1 MQRAAEPSEIVMEY
15 AMIRGADH
23 HTKACSPAWIGAHRR
38 RRAASLLLGVAL
50 ICGGVQP
57 AAAQESATS
66 EASPSQVADPIH
78 IPDVS
83 HWLPRATSR
92 ESLTSTL
99 QIFVLLTVLTVLPSI
114 VLMMTCFVR
123 MLIVLVLLRQAL
135 GTQSLPP
142 SQVLIGLALFMTL
155 LVMAPTWERVREQAV
170 DPYLQGELPQL
181 EALSVAGG
189 ELRHFMFNQ
198 IEAAGNEQDVYLMYE
213 YAAQRA
219 VGENERIAREE
230 VPMTAL
236 VPAFLLSELKA
247 AFVLGFRIYLPFLVI
262 DMVIATVLVSMGMM
276 MLPPVLISLP
286 FKLLLFVLANGW
298 HLVAGSLLAS
308 VA

>member
-1 MQRAAEPSEIVMEY
+1 
-15 AMIRGADH
+15 MIRGADR
-23 HTKACSPAWIGAHRR
+23 HTKAWRPAGILARR
-38 RRAASLLLGVAL
+38 RRHAASLLLGVAL

-57 AAAQESATS
+57 AAAQETATT
-66 EASPSQVADPIH
+66 EAGTSHVADPIH

-83 HWLPRATSR
+83 RWLPKATSR

-142 SQVLIGLALFMTL
+142 SQVLVGLALFMTL
-155 LVMAPTWERVREQAV
+155 LVMAPTWERIREQAV

-181 EALSVAGG
+181 EALSLAAG

-213 YAAQRA
+213 YAAQRS